1 MDHKN
6 LANGL
11 GPDERN
17 VLDRLLE
24 TFPAK
29 DAAGVRGW
37 LPGLGGATD
46 PLKLLGALAPTGS
59 DHARPVD
66 GDPRAIRRIGVIGGG
81 TAGYL
86 TALALKAKR
95 PWLDVTLVES
105 KNIPIIGV
113 GEATVSY
120 FTVFLHHY
128 LGIDAAELYER
139 VKPTWKMGIRF
150 DWGPGTE
157 PFMGPFDWSADSV
170 GLVGAIK
177 DHGNINGSTLGSAMM
192 MEDRAPVYR
201 TEGGDPLS
209 LMKYVPFAYHLDNG
223 RLVAYLTELAQRRGI
238 NHVEATLDD
247 VVLSD
252 AEWVDHVR
260 TSDGQDLSFDL
271 YVDCTG
277 FRSRLL
283 GDALKTPYQSFGSS
297 LFTDRAVTGN
307 LPHNGHIVP
316 YTQATTMN
324 AGWCWRIPTREDD
337 HRGYVYSSSAISDDE
352 AVHELTTRY
361 PGIKDPR
368 LVKFRSGRYE
378 KAWRGNVVG
387 IGNSYGF
394 VEPLESTGLL
404 MIATEALTLV
414 STLPASW
421 SDPVPRDAVNVG
433 LAQHWDAIRWLLSIH
448 YKFNTRLDTPFWKEC
463 RETTDVSGFQP
474 LLDVYAAGAPLSRRN
489 AIVQDLA
496 NRVAPSFFGLY
507 GIDCLLLGQ
516 QVPTKLLELDEP
528 LEDWRARDRASKS
541 LVSRALST
549 REALEAFD
557 AHPELNRQL
566 LNDADSW
573 ASPAIAARMGLG

>member
-11 GPDERN
+11 GSDDRN

-24 TFPAK
+24 SFPDA
-29 DAAGVRGW
+29 DAAGVRSW
-37 LPGLGGATD
+37 LPGAGGAGTD
-46 PLKLLGALAPTGS
+46 PMALLGALAATGS

-66 GDPRAIRRIGVIGGG
+66 GDPQAIRRIGVIGGG

-105 KNIPIIGV
+105 TSIPIIGV

-120 FTVFLHHY
+120 FTLFLHHY
-128 LGIDAAELYER
+128 LGIDAEELYAR
-139 VKPTWKMGIRF
+139 VRPTWKLGIKF
-150 DWGPGTE
+150 DWGPGSDA
-157 PFMGPFDWSADSV
+157 FMGPFDWSADSV

-177 DHGNINGSTLGSAMM
+177 SHGSINGSTLGSAMM
-192 MEDRAPVYR
+192 GADRAPVYQV
-201 TEGGDPLS
+201 GQDPVS
-209 LMKYVPFAYHLDNG
+209 LMKYLPFAYHLDNA
-223 RLVAYLTELAQRRGI
+223 RLVSYLTELAERRGI
-238 NHVEATLDD
+238 HHVEATIDD
-247 VVLSD
+247 VVLSGE
-252 AEWVDHVR
+252 EWVDHVR
-260 TSDGQDLSFDL
+260 TGDGRDLSFDL

-307 LPHNGHIVP
+307 IEHGGEIVP

-337 HRGYVYSSSAISDDE
+337 HRGYVYSSAAISDDE
-352 AVHELTTRY
+352 AVDELTTRF
-361 PGIKDPR
+361 PGIKNPR

-414 STLPASW
+414 SSLPASW
-421 SDPVPRDAVNVG
+421 ADPQPRDAVNIG

-463 RETTDVSGFQP
+463 RALTDVSGFQP
-474 LLDVYAAGAPLSRRN
+474 LLDIYAAGAPLSRRN
-489 AIVQDLA
+489 AVVQDLA

-516 QVPTKLLELDEP
+516 QVPTRLLELGEP
-528 LEDWRARDRASKS
+528 LEQWQARSRAADS
-541 LVSRALST
+541 LVARALPT
-549 REALEAFD
+549 RQALEAFD
-557 AHPELNRQL
+557 AFPELNRQL
-566 LNDADSW
+566 LEDEDSW
-573 ASPAIAARMGLG
+573 AGPQIARRMGLR